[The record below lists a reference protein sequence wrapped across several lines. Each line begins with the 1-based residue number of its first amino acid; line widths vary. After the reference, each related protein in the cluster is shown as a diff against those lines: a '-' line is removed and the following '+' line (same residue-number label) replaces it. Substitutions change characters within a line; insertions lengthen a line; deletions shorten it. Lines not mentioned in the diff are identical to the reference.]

1 MRNVNDF
8 DTDES
13 NFAFRLEHYPAF
25 KLLIV
30 FCTFLTFF
38 ALVYVNIY
46 IVIFLA
52 LIFILSLII
61 KLPNWIGY
69 LCGIAVLAGIVAIRL
84 DYSEIKVI
92 AKAMPEMPAVF
103 VGKVESIIKNSPK
116 SMRIKARGSLDTK
129 FLPEIEYSGLIIDFY
144 KTDTKADS
152 LKIGNTIYTPVKV
165 RLPRQKMFPTD
176 FDERFYARYNNVQ
189 WYASARTN
197 NISIID
203 DSKNIKAVST
213 EISESLGKRINQLF
227 APHFAGIIKAM
238 LVGDKSDLNNETKQI
253 FSLTGT
259 AHVLAVSGLH
269 VAIISGIII
278 LFLGAI
284 ENRIIK
290 FIIFTVAMIAYAFI
304 TGLSPSVVRAGIMAI
319 TVYFVYAI
327 ERHPKSLNLLSFA
340 VLAMILYDPT
350 IIYAPAFQMSAASV
364 FGIILLYPIIKRS
377 LSTLLNVQS
386 VVGDYVVNSLSVT
399 FAASVMVSPIVAYYF
414 EVFSI
419 VSPLANLLVIPL
431 MSLAMVFS
439 IVAIALSYASISI
452 GIWYA
457 GSANLIIDVVLYIN
471 RIAVEIPYSY
481 LNQENVLIVSI
492 IISIIMF
499 YVFAA
504 DSRPKFAFRLLS
516 SVVIGLLLLKVF
528 NTESKNTNQTNIYP
542 LQGVVV
548 AEIPLSQSKNF
559 IYIADRRN
567 KQYPKAD
574 YSLLKYLSNS
584 DKELII
590 GITGN
595 IGMATL
601 DKLRKTKSVKA
612 FELNFDKQRSL
623 EKMLNLNTKFQR
635 IIY

>member
-30 FCTFLTFF
+30 FCTFLAFF

-61 KLPNWIGY
+61 KMPNWIGY

-84 DYSEIKVI
+84 DYSEIRVN

-103 VGKVESIIKNSPK
+103 VGKVEGIIKNSPK

-144 KTDTKADS
+144 KTDTKADR
-152 LKIGNTIYTPVKV
+152 LKIGNTIYSPVKV

-189 WYASARTN
+189 WYGTARTN
-197 NISIID
+197 NISIIN

-227 APHFAGIIKAM
+227 APEFAGIIKAM
-238 LVGDKSDLNNETKQI
+238 VIGDMSQIDAEIRQI

-259 AHVLAVSGLH
+259 AHVLSVSGLH
-269 VAIISGIII
+269 VAIISGILV
-278 LFLGAI
+278 LFVGAV
-284 ENRIIK
+284 ENRKIK
-290 FIIFTVAMIAYAFI
+290 FIIFTLAMVAYAFI

-319 TVYFVYAI
+319 AVYFVYAI

-377 LSTLLNVQS
+377 LTTLLNVQS
-386 VVGDYVVNSLSVT
+386 IVGDYVVNSLSVT

-419 VSPLANLLVIPL
+419 VSPLTNLFVIPL

-457 GSANLIIDVVLYIN
+457 GSANLIIDAVLYIN
-471 RIAVEIPYSY
+471 QIAVEIPYSY
-481 LNQENVLIVSI
+481 ISQENVLI
-492 IISIIMF
+492 ISIIVSIVLL
-499 YVFAA
+499 YVFAS
-504 DSRPKFAFRLLS
+504 DSRPKLAFRTLS
-516 SVVIGLLLLKVF
+516 SGIILVLLMIIL
-528 NTESKNTNQTNIYP
+528 NSKQENIIRTNIYP
-542 LQGVVV
+542 LQSVVV

-574 YSLLKYLSNS
+574 YSLLKYLSNC
-584 DKELII
+584 DKELVI

-601 DKLRKTKSVKA
+601 DKLKNSKSVKA
-612 FELNFDKQRSL
+612 FELNFNKQRAL
-623 EKMLNLNTKFQR
+623 EKMLNINTKFQR
-635 IIY
+635 IIQ

>member
-30 FCTFLTFF
+30 FCTFLAFF

-69 LCGIAVLAGIVAIRL
+69 LCGIAVLSGIVAIRL
-84 DYSEIKVI
+84 DYSEIRVN
-92 AKAMPEMPAVF
+92 AKALPEMPAVF

-129 FLPEIEYSGLIIDFY
+129 YLPEIEYSGLIIDFY
-144 KTDTKADS
+144 KTDTKADR

-165 RLPRQKMFPTD
+165 RLPRPKMFPTD

-189 WYASARTN
+189 WYASARSN
-197 NISIID
+197 NISIIN
-203 DSKNIKAVST
+203 DSRNIRAIST
-213 EISESLGKRINQLF
+213 EVSESLGRRINQLF
-227 APHFAGIIKAM
+227 APEFAGIIKAM

-290 FIIFTVAMIAYAFI
+290 FIIFTVAMVAYAFI
-304 TGLSPSVVRAGIMAI
+304 TGLTPSVVRAGIMAI

-377 LSTLLNVQS
+377 LSTLLNVKS

-439 IVAIALSYASISI
+439 IIAIALSYASISF
-452 GIWYA
+452 GICYA
-457 GSANLIIDVVLYIN
+457 GSANLIIDIVLYIN
-471 RIAVEIPYSY
+471 KIAIEIPYSY

-492 IISIIMF
+492 IISIIML

-504 DSRPKFAFRLLS
+504 DSRPKLAFRLFS
-516 SVVIGLLLLKVF
+516 SVVIGLLMLKIV
-528 NTESKNTNQTNIYP
+528 NYESINTNRTNIYP
-542 LQGVVV
+542 LQSVVV

-584 DKELII
+584 DKEFII

-601 DKLRKTKSVKA
+601 DKLRKSKSVKA
-612 FELNFDKQRSL
+612 FELNFDKQRAL